1 MTDLTLEEYRRY
13 PPEDMKRK
21 IREDAQ
27 KAFGYKD
34 ISLNRKGIASCSRI
48 LTTLNTIRPFFR
60 LKKSH

>member
-13 PPEDMKRK
+13 TPREMKRK

-34 ISLNRKGIASCSRI
+34 ISLKRKRIASYSRI
-48 LTTLNTIRPFFR
+48 LTTLNTMRPFFR